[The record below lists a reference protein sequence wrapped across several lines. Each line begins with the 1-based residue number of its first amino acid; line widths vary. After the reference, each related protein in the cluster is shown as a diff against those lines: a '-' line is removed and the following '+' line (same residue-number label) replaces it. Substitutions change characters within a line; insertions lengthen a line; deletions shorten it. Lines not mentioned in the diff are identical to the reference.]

1 MQTMLFRLS
10 TAAVALAT
18 ALVAP
23 PAADARAASLT
34 RAPGR
39 PRSALASQLMPADLG
54 EQPWGPMVVGAP
66 AHALRTLLAGAHF
79 KFALQPEE
87 HSGCTSTCMHAPT
100 SVVGSRA

>member
-10 TAAVALAT
+10 AAAVALAT
-18 ALVAP
+18 AVVAP

-54 EQPWGPMVVGAP
+54 EQPWGPMVVDAP
-66 AHALRTLLAGAHF
+66 AHALRSLLAGVHL
-79 KFALQPEE
+79 KFALPP
-87 HSGCTSTCMHAPT
+87 S
-100 SVVGSRA
+100 SVS